1 AVAEFLSTFILVLAG
16 CGGIMV
22 EARDKVLTHI
32 GVAAVFG
39 LTIMAMLYTVGHISG
54 AHMNPA
60 VSIAFST
67 VGKLPIKELPIYI
80 VAQVVGATV
89 AAAAL
94 KATVVNISIDVAV
107 NSPVGKEIESLL
119 FEFMLTFILMFVLS
133 AMVTDPKAVGHM
145 IGVAVGGTIA
155 FCALF
160 GG

>member
-1 AVAEFLSTFILVLAG
+1 TAAEFLSTFILVLAG

-67 VGKLPIKELPIYI
+67 VGKLPLKQLPFYI
-80 VAQVVGATV
+80 LAQASGATL

-94 KATVVNISIDVAV
+94 KLTIGKISINVAV
-107 NSPVGKEIESLL
+107 NAPVGNDFESLIY
-119 FEFMLTFILMFVLS
+119 EFMLTFILMFVLS
-133 AMVTDPKAVGHM
+133 AMVTDPKA
-145 IGVAVGGTIA
+145 
-155 FCALF
+155 
-160 GG
+160 